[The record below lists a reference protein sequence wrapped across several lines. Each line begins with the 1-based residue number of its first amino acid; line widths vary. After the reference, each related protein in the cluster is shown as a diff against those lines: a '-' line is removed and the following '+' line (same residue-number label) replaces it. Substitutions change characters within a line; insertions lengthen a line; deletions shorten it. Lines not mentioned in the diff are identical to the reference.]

1 MPSSGETHLHMTGE
15 GVESAPQTKPKKKR
29 STKKKVD
36 PATEFSKK
44 LIGNLTTFFCTH
56 SSGTEKVDGIPVSIT
71 PDPDGRHVIEF
82 FSEDGVITFLYL
94 DQVVQ
99 FVIQPVPTESHNA
112 GPYYEGVPGRRDAR
126 SRPRFDMREEPP
138 YYAHEYAGADP
149 TYNPYPGGGQPVDEV
164 YYSAGRR
171 GPVVA
176 NTEPPVELR
185 RTERI
190 E

>member
-1 MPSSGETHLHMTGE
+1 MTAE
-15 GVESAPQTKPKKKR
+15 EVRESLPDPISKKKKKK

-36 PATEFSKK
+36 PIAEFSKRVVGK
-44 LIGNLTTFFCTH
+44 PATFLCKH
-56 SSGTEKVDGIPVSIT
+56 SSGTEKIEGVPVSIV
-71 PDPDGRHVIEF
+71 PDPDGRHIIEF
-82 FSEDGVITFLYL
+82 YQDEDGSITFLYL
-94 DQVVQ
+94 DQVAQ
-99 FVIQPVPTESHNA
+99 FITYPSPTEAQQES
-112 GPYYEGVPGRRDAR
+112 YYDQRQPQPQPRRR
-126 SRPRFDMREEPP
+126 TQMDMRRPPFEP
-138 YYAHEYAGADP
+138 HEYAGVDP

-176 NTEPPVELR
+176 NNEPPVELR